1 MRSPLH
7 LARLPMM
14 CNTSACRFANSTKN
28 QILQMLFIY
37 TTTKIKF
44 CSNQDIGDSKGRH
57 KIDMVAR
64 FERFIRLARGAKLA
78 NVFNSTTSAPDW
90 LRKTDMQV
98 RRPAS
103 SFKDLTFFGSGQSSA
118 CFSSTDMSK
127 AREDAQT
134 KHVDEPNINTAPTT
148 LVEGRVPYQQSLSLL
163 FLNQGLKSD
172 DLAKLRSNLRLLG
185 LNVTH
190 VPARF

>member
-103 SFKDLTFFGSGQSSA
+103 SFKDLTFFGSSGGPSSGP
-118 CFSSTDMSK
+118 SSY
-127 AREDAQT
+127 AG
-134 KHVDEPNINTAPTT
+134 APH
-148 LVEGRVPYQQSLSLL
+148 QQSLSLL